1 MHHREQV
8 SLLKLEQLD
17 RLDLTTQK
25 IVNAIVTQQDIFHAV
40 QDKQI
45 TLIRA
50 LHGETVLNIQD
61 EHAITRREIIQEI
74 QVRLLSGLFPSLP
87 NNFQQQYLSK
97 LPYAAQAAFNSSDNQ
112 HNPICLQNTRVDVLN
127 QIRAWADG
135 DNERCIFWLNG
146 MAGTGKSTIARTI
159 ACEYYNQKRL
169 GANFFFSRGT
179 EDRSHSRKF
188 FTTIAVQLAR
198 ISPMLK
204 EHICKAITEHD
215 DIDNQSLRDQWK
227 YLILQP
233 LSKLIANSCPS
244 PLVLVI
250 DALDECDSDKDVRG
264 ILQLLTEAESPKS
277 IKLRVF
283 VTSRPET
290 PIRLGFRNIPGI
302 LHRDLVLSDVPQE
315 IIDHDIAMYFRQELK
330 DIELSAQVIRCLIEK
345 ACGLFIWAATV
356 CRYIKDGKRV
366 ASKRLS
372 VVLKGGKT
380 GKTPEKELDQI
391 YTKILLDS
399 ISGDYDE
406 EEKGELFD
414 LFRRIVGAIVMLCN
428 PLTIEA
434 LSKLLDIP
442 RQDVKETLDDLHS
455 VLEVPESQAH
465 SIRLLH
471 PSFRDFLLAE
481 ERCQDPQLWVDEK
494 EAHGVL
500 ADSCLRL
507 MSNKL
512 ERDICSLRV
521 PGALAKDVQGNLI
534 EQHLPAELQYA
545 CRYWVQ
551 HLQSSKPSL
560 ADDGHVHVFLR
571 EQLLHWLEA
580 LSLIKKTSEA
590 VLAIISLESLVTV
603 SDSLCILR
611 EIPTNT

>member
-1 MHHREQV
+1 
-8 SLLKLEQLD
+8 
-17 RLDLTTQK
+17 
-25 IVNAIVTQQDIFHAV
+25 
-40 QDKQI
+40 
-45 TLIRA
+45 
-50 LHGETVLNIQD
+50 
-61 EHAITRREIIQEI
+61 
-74 QVRLLSGLFPSLP
+74 
-87 NNFQQQYLSK
+87 
-97 LPYAAQAAFNSSDNQ
+97 
-112 HNPICLQNTRVDVLN
+112 
-127 QIRAWADG
+127 
-135 DNERCIFWLNG
+135 
-146 MAGTGKSTIARTI
+146 MAGTGKSTIARTV
-159 ACEYYNQKRL
+159 AHEYYNQKRL

-179 EDRSHSRKF
+179 EDRSHSGKF
-188 FTTIAVQLAR
+188 FTTVAVQLAR
-198 ISPMLK
+198 LSSVLK
-204 EHICKAITEHD
+204 EYICKAIAEHD

-250 DALDECDSDKDVRG
+250 DALDECNGDKDVRG
-264 ILQLLTEAESPKS
+264 ILQLLAEAGSLKP

-290 PIRLGFRNIPGI
+290 PIRLGFRNMPGI
-302 LHRDLVLSDVPQE
+302 LHRDLVLNDVPWE

-330 DIELSAQVIRCLIEK
+330 DIELNAQIIGCLIEK

-372 VVLKGGKT
+372 VILKGGKT
-380 GKTPEKELDQI
+380 GKNPEKELDQI
-391 YTKILLDS
+391 YTNILVDS

-414 LFRRIVGAIVMLCN
+414 LFRRIVGAIVILFS
-428 PLTIEA
+428 PLSTEA
-434 LSKLLDIP
+434 LSKLLNIP
-442 RQDVKETLDDLHS
+442 RQDINQTLDDLHS
-455 VLEVPESQAH
+455 VLEVPEIQAH

-471 PSFRDFLLAE
+471 PSFRDFLLAK

-494 EAHGVL
+494 EAHGAL

-507 MSNKL
+507 MSDKL
-512 ERDICSLRV
+512 ERDICSLRA
-521 PGALAKDVQGNLI
+521 PGALAKDVQANRI
-534 EQHLPAELQYA
+534 EECLPAELQYA

-551 HLQSSKPSL
+551 HLQSSESSL
-560 ADDGHVHVFLR
+560 ADDGQVHVFLR
-571 EQLLHWLEA
+571 EHLLHWLEA
-580 LSLIKKTSEA
+580 LSLIKKTSEG

-603 SDSLCILR
+603 SNRLCILK